1 MHVGSTIHFLFQ
13 IDVNELIGNSDYL
26 YVDNCTYLC
35 NAKHYSQSR
44 TACFVGASMW
54 MLLGNSQQD

>member
-35 NAKHYSQSR
+35 NAKH
-44 TACFVGASMW
+44 
-54 MLLGNSQQD
+54 